1 MGFQDWTVAQIKS
14 LRDTVK
20 KLIDGSKSI
29 SELDEKQDVLK
40 GDYVPVYSTEEKETN
55 KYDLSKLLFLIAGFQ
70 KSDEIDK
77 PNGYVGLNS
86 QSKINPDFLPELSG
100 YRIKP
105 VAGTKKYQLLKGKEV
120 ISEIDLTPYWN
131 HINNSSI
138 HVTQQE
144 KEDWSER
151 YSLIPISGT
160 KKFQLLKGEQVISE
174 IDMTPYFEQII
185 ALILSDKEALQ
196 EHINDQGVHFTAQE
210 KQDLESRLEG
220 KVSYLKAENLTDEQ
234 KRVAQ
239 YNMGLLNHKHP
250 YLELLGGVLT
260 GRTEMAVNY
269 HTVMFG
275 NEKTLVH
282 KEYLEKWSKGQFLK
296 KEDYLGVQVIQ
307 YWSQVTS
314 FSLNKN
320 RPGAKVGT
328 ILVNEDRKEL
338 YVKMSDQEWHSVQT
352 SKI

>member
-40 GDYVPVYSTEEKETN
+40 GDYIPVYSTEEKETN
-55 KYDLSKLLFLIAGFQ
+55 KYDLSKLLFLINGFQ

-120 ISEIDLTPYWN
+120 VSEIDLTPYWN

-144 KEDWSER
+144 KEDWGEKYSLVFNTATNEIILFKGGKEISKAKIELPESIPWTDLTLSSGAR
-151 YSLIPISGT
+151 ASRAKYKINMRTVMFDVYNLEIPKTRPFTIFNIPEHLRPEKDRYIGGVVRLTTYETYSLIVKRNGN
-160 KKFQLLKGEQVISE
+160 V
-174 IDMTPYFEQII
+174 M
-185 ALILSDKEALQ
+185 
-196 EHINDQGVHFTAQE
+196 INFPMEKLRNDRFSFTVE
-210 KQDLESRLEG
+210 
-220 KVSYLKAENLTDEQ
+220 Y
-234 KRVAQ
+234 
-239 YNMGLLNHKHP
+239 
-250 YLELLGGVLT
+250 
-260 GRTEMAVNY
+260 
-269 HTVMFG
+269 
-275 NEKTLVH
+275 TL
-282 KEYLEKWSKGQFLK
+282 
-296 KEDYLGVQVIQ
+296 D
-307 YWSQVTS
+307 
-314 FSLNKN
+314 
-320 RPGAKVGT
+320 
-328 ILVNEDRKEL
+328 
-338 YVKMSDQEWHSVQT
+338 
-352 SKI
+352 

>member
-1 MGFQDWTVAQIKS
+1 MGIEKINLGQQPDDSTG
-14 LRDTVK
+14 DTIREGGRKVNA
-20 KLIDGSKSI
+20 LIDYVLSSGLKPFVAG
-29 SELDEKQDVLK
+29 ELLSSDKA
-40 GDYVPVYSTEEKETN
+40 PFHRVYQGN
-55 KYDLSKLLFLIAGFQ
+55 LYR
-70 KSDEIDK
+70 
-77 PNGYVGLNS
+77 YVGAVPNTLKAS
-86 QSKINPDFLPELSG
+86 DIPGDSVVWVKVSDWYAE
-100 YRIKP
+100 
-105 VAGTKKYQLLKGKEV
+105 KKVLEAHQ
-120 ISEIDLTPYWN
+120 
-131 HINNSSI
+131 NNSSI
-138 HVTQQE
+138 HVTQQQ
-144 KEDWSER
+144 KEDWGER

-185 ALILSDKEALQ
+185 ASILSDKEALQ
-196 EHINDQGVHFTAQE
+196 AHINDQGVHFTAQE

-307 YWSQVTS
+307 YWNQVTS
-314 FSLNKN
+314 FSLNRN

-328 ILVNEDRKEL
+328 ILVNETKKEL